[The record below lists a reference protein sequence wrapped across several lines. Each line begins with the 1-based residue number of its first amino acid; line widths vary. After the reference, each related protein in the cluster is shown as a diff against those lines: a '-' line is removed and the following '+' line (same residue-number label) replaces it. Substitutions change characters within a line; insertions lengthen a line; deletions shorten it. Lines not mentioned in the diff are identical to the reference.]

1 MLAEYGITINGVAP
15 GEVATGFIGY
25 QEGDTL
31 ARRYSK
37 TGRISLPEEIA
48 SIVVYLAS
56 FMGKQMPG
64 KIIEIDGGDD
74 TIKLY

>member
-1 MLAEYGITINGVAP
+1 MERQKQDNCFNIYY
-15 GEVATGFIGY
+15 FY
-25 QEGDTL
+25 FDD
-31 ARRYSK
+31 
-37 TGRISLPEEIA
+37 A
-48 SIVVYLAS
+48 SIKKMLDEMESFDPKVVYLAS